1 MTAPKGSSEGRAVP
15 IASETQPSV
24 PEQERLS
31 GGELNAALTR
41 EVVRILTASLGRGP
55 KKSFTL
61 HSGNVVITILQ
72 EVMTR
77 AEQSLAS
84 NGEGD
89 AVLSMRRLAQ
99 RTMAN
104 ELKDAVEALTGRR
117 VVAFMSDNHL
127 DPDMAVEVFV
137 LDSPL

>member
-1 MTAPKGSSEGRAVP
+1 MKRPGEGFP
-15 IASETQPSV
+15 IASESPPSA

-41 EVVRILTASLGRGP
+41 EVVRIHTASLGRGP
-55 KKSFTL
+55 RKSFTL
-61 HSGNVVITILQ
+61 HSGNVVMTILQ

-77 AEQSLAS
+77 AEQSIAS
-84 NGEGD
+84 SGEGD

-99 RTMAN
+99 RTMAE
-104 ELKDAVEALTGRR
+104 ELKGVVETLTDRT

>member
-1 MTAPKGSSEGRAVP
+1 M
-15 IASETQPSV
+15 
-24 PEQERLS
+24 
-31 GGELNAALTR
+31 
-41 EVVRILTASLGRGP
+41 RIHTASLGRGP

-61 HSGNVVITILQ
+61 HSGNVVMTILQ

-77 AEQSLAS
+77 AEQSLAAS
-84 NGEGD
+84 GEGD

-99 RTMAN
+99 RTMADEMKN
-104 ELKDAVEALTGRR
+104 AVEALTGRK